1 LGRHKSTDRLDLGEK
16 LIEAE
21 ETNAAIDWPVAI
33 HHRVDQLVS
42 LAVAEG
48 ERTTRKELV
57 AALVLG
63 APESG
68 DDLGRLLR
76 AYRKSVA
83 RDALLN
89 VGRSEN
95 VVELR
100 RPGPGPRVRRTP
112 SRS

>member
-1 LGRHKSTDRLDLGEK
+1 MARRKSVDRLDLGEK

-21 ETNAAIDWPVAI
+21 ETNAAIDWPVAL

-42 LAVAEG
+42 LAVSEG

-57 AALVLG
+57 AALVLA

-68 DDLGRLLR
+68 EELSLLLR
-76 AYRKSVA
+76 TYRKAVA
-83 RDALLN
+83 RDALMNLDQ
-89 VGRSEN
+89 GEN

-100 RPGPGPRVRRTP
+100 RLGPGPRVRRTP
-112 SRS
+112 R